1 MKKILLLAVVLT
13 GIITSVNAQN
23 SPLKDYL
30 GKYTFMEGS
39 PVAEIDLSAEDSTLV
54 INSAMGSTTL
64 EKKGVD
70 TFYLA
75 AYDASEI
82 FKRASDK
89 TIESVSIFVQGM
101 ELIGKKVTTSF
112 ALKEEAYYNAIL
124 NNRTW

>member
-13 GIITSVNAQN
+13 GIITTVNAQN

-75 AYDASEI
+75 AYDANVI

-89 TIESVSIFVQGM
+89 TVESVSIFVQGM
-101 ELIGKKVTTSF
+101 ELIGKKVSTTF
-112 ALKEEAYYNAIL
+112 ALKEEAYYDAIL

>member
-13 GIITSVNAQN
+13 SFITAVKAQN
-23 SPLKDYL
+23 NPLKDYL
-30 GKYTFMEGS
+30 GKYTFVEGS
-39 PVAEIDLSAEDSTLV
+39 PVTEIDLSAEDSTLV

-75 AYDASEI
+75 AYDASVI

-89 TIESVSIFVQGM
+89 TVESVSIFVQGM
-101 ELIGKKVTTSF
+101 ELIGKKVATTF
-112 ALKEEAYYNAIL
+112 ALKEEAYYDAIL
-124 NNRTW
+124 SNRTW